1 MCGDEKAL
9 GRVVVKMLNVHRCN
23 WPWRERIVTGEDV
36 RDILGR
42 LAVDEDEVTQWLE
55 DREQRVAIMDA
66 LIEGGYVYLGPR
78 TAREP
83 YGPLCRGCERE
94 VSPDE
99 LGRADV
105 AGESD
110 CARCGNPIPG
120 SSRCVSI
127 FEW

>member
-1 MCGDEKAL
+1 MRGDERAL
-9 GRVVVKMLNVHRCN
+9 ARVVVKTLNTRRCD

-36 RDILGR
+36 RGILRR

-55 DREQRVAIMDA
+55 DRRQRVSIMDA
-66 LIEGGYVYLGPR
+66 LMSNGYVFLDPSS
-78 TAREP
+78 AQKS
-83 YGPLCRGCERE
+83 YGPLCCECERE
-94 VSPDE
+94 ERPAE

-120 SSRCVSI
+120 RWDVSI
-127 FEW
+127 YVW

>member
-9 GRVVVKMLNVHRCN
+9 ARFVVKTLNAHRCN
-23 WPWRERIVTGEDV
+23 WPWRERIVTREDI
-36 RDILGR
+36 RTALGR

-55 DREQRVAIMDA
+55 NRRQRVAIMDA

-94 VSPDE
+94 VSPAE
-99 LGRADV
+99 LGWADV

-110 CARCGNPIPG
+110 CARCANPISG
-120 SSRCVSI
+120 RWDVSI
-127 FEW
+127 YVW